1 MFKKI
6 LCAVDGSEHS
16 LRSVEVASEMAEK
29 FGAPLTILTVA
40 KSVKLPA
47 KVREFF
53 QSESLMGEA
62 TYVLEPMTESVLA
75 EAKKRAEAKGSVKVD
90 TVVLQGQPART
101 IVDFVKRNKI
111 DCAVIGSRGL
121 GDLEAAL
128 LGSVSHKV
136 TSLADCTVVVVK

>member
-29 FGAPLTILTVA
+29 FGATLTILTVA
-40 KSVKLPA
+40 KPMKLSP
-47 KVREFF
+47 KLKEFF

-62 TYVLEPMTESVLA
+62 TYVLEPMTEGVLN
-75 EAKKRAEAKGSVKVD
+75 EARKRAKSRETVRVE
-90 TVVLQGQPART
+90 TVVLEGPPART
-101 IVDFVKRNKI
+101 ICDYIKRAKV

>member
-29 FGAPLTILTVA
+29 FGATLTILTVA
-40 KSVKLPA
+40 KPMKLSP
-47 KVREFF
+47 KLKEFF

-62 TYVLEPMTESVLA
+62 TYVLEPMTEGVLD
-75 EAKKRAEAKGSVKVD
+75 EAKKRAKSRETVRVE
-90 TVVLQGQPART
+90 TVVLEGQPART
-101 IVDFVKRNKI
+101 ICDYIKRTKV